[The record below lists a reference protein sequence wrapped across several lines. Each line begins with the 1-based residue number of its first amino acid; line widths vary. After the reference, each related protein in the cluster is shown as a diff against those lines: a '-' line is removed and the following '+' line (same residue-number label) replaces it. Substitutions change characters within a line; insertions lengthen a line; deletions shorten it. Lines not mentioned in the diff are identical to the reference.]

1 MKQICSVTLMSV
13 RTYHSQLH
21 LPFLPTEK
29 RKEFDFE
36 IL

>member
-21 LPFLPTEK
+21 PLFLPTEK
-29 RKEFDFE
+29 RKEFNSE
-36 IL
+36 I